1 MSKLTRT
8 VVAPLFSVLG
18 LVLVAGVVARH
29 AASQQMDDAQ
39 QLSNDLA
46 ADSGDPPAQVGRVS
60 VLSGTVSYEPASAND
75 FAPAEVNYPLTTGD
89 RLYADTGSTAE
100 IQTGELAVRMGQL
113 TDLTVTAMTNT
124 LAQFGLGQG
133 SVHLRSFQ
141 LDPNV
146 VVELDTPNV
155 AVTVLQPG
163 DVRVDVDPRTD
174 TTTVTLISGMVQVD
188 GNGLEQQLQ
197 PGERVRL
204 SGSDPVAAQWTRMA
218 RQDGL
223 DIFSAERDSVL
234 QTGEAAEN
242 GYVDQQTIGGDD
254 LSANGDWSNDADY
267 GAVWYP
273 RGVAVDWQP
282 YCYGHW
288 AWIAPWGWTWV
299 EAEPW
304 GFAPFHYGRWARF
317 GPRWGWIPG
326 PRIFHPVYSPA
337 LVVFVGSPG
346 ASVSAWFPLGPR
358 ETYVPWYHA
367 SPVYVN
373 RVNVTNIYV
382 RDPNAARRIYNQR
395 TLAYAPPQPSQRWV
409 NRQVAT
415 IAVPKEAFASG
426 RPVAQNRARIAP
438 EQLATSP
445 ILQHPTVTPER
456 SMVVQSPARVLP
468 PRLARPV
475 LTSDQERGLKPGQA
489 PGGGVGNPGH
499 QPVMNSQPAPISRAP
514 AGAPTPSPA
523 RGVMPTQ
530 PGVQEQAPQRP
541 GFAPTPNPARGAAP
555 VQPAAASTQEQAPL
569 RPGGSMQPNPARGV
583 EPAANGGGQPERPVA
598 MPAPAQ
604 QEQPRPL
611 YNRAVPPPARP
622 DFEQERQ
629 TIQNTE
635 PGRPLSQ
642 QQMQT
647 MPRNQ
652 PPPRPAP
659 APAPRPAPPPPPKAE
674 DKKK

>member
-1 MSKLTRT
+1 MSKISRSV
-8 VVAPLFSVLG
+8 VVAAVVLG
-18 LVLVAGVVARH
+18 LGLGMVARY
-29 AASQQMDDAQ
+29 ARSQQTPDDQVQAIT
-39 QLSNDLA
+39 DALA
-46 ADSGDPPAQVGRVS
+46 LDPGDPPTQVARLS
-60 VLSGTVSYEPASAND
+60 VLTGTVSYEPASAND

-89 RLYADTGSTAE
+89 RLYTDTGSTSE
-100 IQTGELAVRMGQL
+100 VQTGELAVRMGQL
-113 TDLTVTAMTNT
+113 TDLTVTAMTDS

-163 DVRVDVDPRTD
+163 DVRVDVDPVAD
-174 TTTVTLISGMVQVD
+174 VTTVTLISGLVQVD

-197 PGERVRL
+197 PGERVQL
-204 SGSDPVAAQWTRMA
+204 SGSNPVAAQWQRMA

-223 DIFSAERDSVL
+223 DMFSAERDGAWQSGAA
-234 QTGEAAEN
+234 GESA
-242 GYVDQQTIGGDD
+242 YVNQETIGGDD
-254 LSANGDWSNDADY
+254 LSASGDWASDPDN

-326 PRIFHPVYSPA
+326 PRIVRPVWSPA

-346 ASVSAWFPLGPR
+346 ATLTAWFPLGPR
-358 ETYVPWYHA
+358 EAYVPWYHV
-367 SPVYVN
+367 SPLYLN
-373 RVNVTNIYV
+373 RVNVTNIYN
-382 RDPNAARRIYNQR
+382 RDPNAVRRIYNTR
-395 TLAYAPPQPSQRWV
+395 TAAFAPPAGDHGWM

-415 IAVPKEAFASG
+415 VAMPKDGFAQG
-426 RPVAQNRARIAP
+426 RPVAQNRARVAP
-438 EQLATSP
+438 GQLASAP
-445 ILQHPTVTPER
+445 VLEHPTVTPER
-456 SMVVQSPARVLP
+456 STVVQGPARAVP
-468 PRLARPV
+468 ARLARPV
-475 LTSDQERGLKPGQA
+475 LASDEERGLKPGA
-489 PGGGVGNPGH
+489 VKPANPGQRPAVGN
-499 QPVMNSQPAPISRAP
+499 QPAPI
-514 AGAPTPSPA
+514 
-523 RGVMPTQ
+523 
-530 PGVQEQAPQRP
+530 ERP
-541 GFAPTPNPARGAAP
+541 GGANVPNPARGAVP
-555 VQPAAASTQEQAPL
+555 MQPTQLPEQQPI
-569 RPGGSMQPNPARGV
+569 RPGGANVPNPARGAV
-583 EPAANGGGQPERPVA
+583 PVQPAQQPEVQPLRPGGGQPERAAPVA
-598 MPAPAQ
+598 SQPQPAQ
-604 QEQPRPL
+604 PEQAKPL
-611 YNRAVPPPARP
+611 YNRAVPPQPRP

-635 PGRPLSQ
+635 PGKPLSP

-652 PPPRPAP
+652 PPPQPRQQEAPRPAL
-659 APAPRPAPPPPPKAE
+659 APHPAPPPPPKQ
-674 DKKK
+674 DKKP